1 MELDTVTVKAEDY
14 IETSSG
20 NIISRASQLF
30 GSQHIVLKGR
40 TILRHGTCIR
50 GDLGHVYVDRHCV
63 VSEGVILR
71 PPLKAFSKGTAFL
84 PMKIGEY
91 VYIGENS
98 IVCSAQIGSC
108 VHIGKNC
115 VLSRCSIL
123 RDCCYIADDSVVSPD
138 TVVPPFAIMKGNP
151 GNVLIYFP

>member
-1 MELDTVTVKAEDY
+1 MELDIVNVKAEDY

-40 TILRHGTCIR
+40 TILRQGTCIR

-63 VSEGVILR
+63 ISEGVVLR

-98 IVCSAQIGSC
+98 IVSSAQIGSC

-123 RDCCYIADDSVVSPD
+123 RDCCYIANDSVVSPD

-151 GNVLIYFP
+151 GNVVICFS